1 VTADEVVKLSSAATA
16 NGRELRIT
24 ARGEQVMVDNANV
37 IQTDIMASNGIIH
50 VIDAVVIP

>member
-24 ARGEQVMVDNANV
+24 ANGEQVMVDNANV